1 MADST
6 NGNSTYTL
14 AFKVDVDG
22 AKGNL
27 KDYKEYID
35 NLKGSLLAL
44 DKGSEQYEE
53 NAKELKAAQEKLN
66 EVMEIS
72 KSKGDAVE
80 GSYDN
85 LSQTMSK
92 LKKEWKATGDEAR
105 RAELGEQINEINDQL
120 KEMDASVGVFSR
132 NVGNYAGAYEEA
144 FKTVLGELGNM
155 DGKLGDISKDMK
167 GLIPLI
173 KKVNQTALTG
183 LSGIKKAIAATG
195 IGLLVLAVAELVK
208 HFDAVRRTVGI
219 TDEKFQEFKTN
230 ALEVIHKIVSGVVG
244 VGNSILQFLLTPIRT
259 VIEAF
264 KGLGNVIKDV
274 FTGQWK
280 KIKEDASTAID
291 GIKNALEKG
300 INFKD
305 SYNKGKEFAD
315 TLIANIQAEVNNKGG
330 VTVPVKPDLSPILQR
345 LEEYGLK
352 ELDLIKLQTD
362 RKKEALTKRYK
373 EEKELLEKAGLD
385 TTKLTAEYMSNMLKA
400 DSEYQ
405 DAVIKSQQD
414 ADASLLQE
422 MIDNGEDVTS
432 ILEGIFD
439 EETMLNMAKNAAI
452 KAQEEQAALEEK
464 KRLEERRKNI
474 QSFVASTTSII
485 GMVADAWETSIKE
498 QIEAKKIEEKEGEKQ
513 FENVKALQT
522 SVAIINTISGI
533 VAALTSPTL
542 QSAGPWGWA
551 AAIAQSVSLAA
562 AGAAQVAKIQS
573 TTLGTTSNQISS
585 VSTPNL
591 GSIINDYQPTYT
603 QNVTNQTEL
612 SQLANAMSKQPIYV
626 KVSDVESVTATQN
639 QRVAE
644 TTF

>member
-14 AFKVDVDG
+14 AFKVDVEG

-44 DKGSEQYEE
+44 DKGSEQYEK
-53 NAKELKAAQEKLN
+53 NAKELKDAQQKLN
-66 EVMEIS
+66 EVMDVA
-72 KSKGDAVE
+72 KGKGEAVE

-144 FKTVLGELGNM
+144 FKNVLGELGQM

-167 GLIPLI
+167 SLIPLL

-208 HFDAVRRTVGI
+208 HFDAVRKTVGI

-274 FTGQWK
+274 FTGNFK
-280 KIKEDASTAID
+280 AIKEDAKNALD
-291 GIKNALEKG
+291 GIKDVLEKG

-315 TLIANIQAEVNNKGG
+315 TLIANIQAEVNNSGG
-330 VTVPVKPDLSPILQR
+330 VTVPVKASGLTLCAVTISDFDKYMDSALKARIEAEKKALAEQAEIDKIT
-345 LEEYGLK
+345 LEMLK
-352 ELDLIKLQTD
+352 ETDAEIQAELDRANAEYLESV
-362 RKKEALTKRYK
+362 KKAREA
-373 EEKELLEKAGLD
+373 EEKELNERKD
-385 TTKLTAEYMSNMLKA
+385 FYKTF
-400 DSEYQ
+400 
-405 DAVIKSQQD
+405 
-414 ADASLLQE
+414 ASA
-422 MIDNGEDVTS
+422 TS
-432 ILEGIFD
+432 D
-439 EETMLNMAKNAAI
+439 
-452 KAQEEQAALEEK
+452 
-464 KRLEERRKNI
+464 
-474 QSFVASTTSII
+474 II
-485 GMVADAWETSIKE
+485 GTVADAWETSIKE
-498 QIEAKKIEEKEGEKQ
+498 QIEAGKISKEEGEKQ
-513 FENVKALQT
+513 FESVKALQT

-533 VAALTSPTL
+533 VAALTAPSL
-542 QSAGPWGWA
+542 QNAGPFGWA
-551 AAIAQSVSLAA
+551 AAIAQSVALAA

-573 TTLGTTSNQISS
+573 TTLGTASNQISS

-591 GSIINDYQPTYT
+591 GSIVNQYQPQYVS
-603 QNVTNQTEL
+603 NVTGQNEL
-612 SQLANAMSKQPIYV
+612 SQLTNAIQKTPIYV
-626 KVSDVESVTATQN
+626 KVSDIEAVTETQN
-639 QRVAE
+639 KRISE
-644 TTF
+644 TTW